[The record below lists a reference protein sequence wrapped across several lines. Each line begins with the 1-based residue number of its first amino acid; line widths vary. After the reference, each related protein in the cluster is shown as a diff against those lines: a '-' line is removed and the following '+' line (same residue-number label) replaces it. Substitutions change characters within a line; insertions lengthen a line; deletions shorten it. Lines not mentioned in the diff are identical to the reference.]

1 MISIISKP
9 LSLSQTCEV
18 FEHFLREVKSVA
30 LRKSR
35 PLSINSPLEGSGIS
49 SSSSSDAE
57 DSIYLEIRIELVV
70 FFVRFAGFLATL
82 RRWEVAHFMLAAI
95 VEGRKERVTGVCGV
109 RDEVPVGVLGTR
121 REAGGDSESGIMVV
135 MIC

>member
-1 MISIISKP
+1 M
-9 LSLSQTCEV
+9 
-18 FEHFLREVKSVA
+18 
-30 LRKSR
+30 
-35 PLSINSPLEGSGIS
+35 
-49 SSSSSDAE
+49 
-57 DSIYLEIRIELVV
+57 
-70 FFVRFAGFLATL
+70 ATL

-95 VEGRKERVTGVCGV
+95 VEGRKEHVTGVCGV